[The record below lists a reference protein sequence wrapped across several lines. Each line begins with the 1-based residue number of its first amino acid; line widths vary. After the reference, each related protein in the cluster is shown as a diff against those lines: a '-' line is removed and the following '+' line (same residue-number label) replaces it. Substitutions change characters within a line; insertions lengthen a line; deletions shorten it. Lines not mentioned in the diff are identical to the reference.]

1 MNYIQANNSTFGQ
14 TLCPTNEEVIQVPN
28 TARSI
33 DKYIVIACIFLFI
46 IGCYLNKC
54 YSKKQLINKI
64 IVVITN

>member
-28 TARSI
+28 TARNI

-46 IGCYLNKC
+46 IGCYLK
-54 YSKKQLINKI
+54 
-64 IVVITN
+64 

>member
-1 MNYIQANNSTFGQ
+1 MNYIQANNSTAGQ

-46 IGCYLNKC
+46 IGCYLK
-54 YSKKQLINKI
+54 
-64 IVVITN
+64 